1 MGLFDAIASSVGNLT
16 DNLFGM
22 VNQNHQNKVN
32 LRMMREQN
40 DFNAKQAQLQRDLV
54 AVDGTTPA
62 TAAAIAGIVV
72 KDVSA
77 PATTNTA
84 VVILARGAAGVSTAG
99 LKLGTLA
106 LADVKAKLLTLDIK
120 VLTAI

>member
-1 MGLFDAIASSVGNLT
+1 MKIDQETQRLSNLVKYELFPE
-16 DNLFGM
+16 FR
-22 VNQNHQNKVN
+22 HC
-32 LRMMREQN
+32 REVITYN
-40 DFNAKQAQLQRDLV
+40 GVAKQFAIGDLV

-72 KDVSA
+72 QVASA

-84 VVILARGAAGVSTAG
+84 VVILARGDAGVSAAG

-106 LADVKAKLLTLDIK
+106 LADVKAKLLTLNIK